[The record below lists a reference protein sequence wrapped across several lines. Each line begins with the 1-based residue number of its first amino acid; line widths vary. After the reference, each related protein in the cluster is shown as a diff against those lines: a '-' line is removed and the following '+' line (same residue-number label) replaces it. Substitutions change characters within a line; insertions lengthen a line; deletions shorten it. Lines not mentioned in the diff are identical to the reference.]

1 MNVMNDTSIIESRTR
16 HHIKSSKKHVT
27 ILFTDI
33 EDSTKYWD
41 KFGDVQGRLMVD
53 RHNRLLFPVVQKFKG
68 TIIKTIGD
76 LIMSAFSKP
85 EQAIKAAIAMQQSMA
100 LERQGD
106 DTFNVCIRIGIHTG
120 EAIVEKEDVY
130 GDIVNVA
137 SRVEGVSKGNEILL
151 SQDTVAYVDDEY
163 AFITKKKGWFVPK
176 GKSRK
181 FYVYSCDWKHHPRLI
196 DSVSK
201 ATRLPIYRR
210 QKLELGF
217 YLTATFGVFYFIY
230 LKYLRYL
237 VSDSEEVALLYL
249 NFSNILENYPYIVGS
264 GGIILLILSILFIR
278 MKLLPMTIMRFIKG
292 GFIFS
297 ISFMIFYLVA
307 SYAPIKKENKWNEV
321 LESSYHHYVEILEDN
336 SPVFK
341 EPSLEGLK
349 LGQIP
354 SGHLLLQTDFKK
366 IGDLAWNKVLLG
378 AEKFG
383 WIVRVSPPQ
392 MGVPEKIVSQADK
405 FHFRYK
411 DLYTFAF
418 AFLCFIV
425 SFWKFRI
432 RPI

>member
-1 MNVMNDTSIIESRTR
+1 MNDTSVIESKTR
-16 HHIKSSKKHVT
+16 RLIRSSKKHVT

-41 KFGDVQGRLMVD
+41 KFGDVQGRMMVD

-76 LIMSAFSKP
+76 SIMAAFSKP
-85 EQAIKAAIAMQQSMA
+85 ENAIKAAIAMQQSMA
-100 LERQGD
+100 RERQGD

-137 SRVEGVSKGNEILL
+137 ARVEKVSKGNEILL
-151 SQDTVAYVDDEY
+151 SQDTVAYIDDEY

-181 FYVYSCDWKHHPRLI
+181 FYVYSCDWQHHPRLV
-196 DSVSK
+196 DSITK
-201 ATRLPIYRR
+201 ATRLPVSRR
-210 QKLELGF
+210 QKLEIGIYLVATLGV
-217 YLTATFGVFYFIY
+217 LYFIY

-237 VSDSEEVALLYL
+237 VSDSEEVALRYL
-249 NFSNILENYPYIVGS
+249 NFSNIVENYPFAIGATGIV
-264 GGIILLILSILFIR
+264 LLLLLILFIR
-278 MKLLPMTIMRFIKG
+278 MKQLPMTVMRFIKG

-297 ISFMIFYLVA
+297 VGFMIFYLIA
-307 SYAPIKKENKWNEV
+307 MYAPIKKENRWNEV
-321 LESSYHHYVEILEDN
+321 LESSIHNYVEVLEHN
-336 SPVFK
+336 SPVFEK
-341 EPSLEGLK
+341 PSLQGPK
-349 LGQIP
+349 LGQIS

-378 AEKFG
+378 AERFG
-383 WIVRVSPPQ
+383 WIVHVSPAQ
-392 MGVPEKIVSQADK
+392 MGVPEKIVSQADQ

-411 DLYTFAF
+411 DLYTFGF
-418 AFLCFIV
+418 AFFCFIV
-425 SFWKFRI
+425 GFWKFRI